1 MFGSHSEQ
9 NFFLYNRITNNNNY
23 QYLGFD
29 DELRPQETPIN
40 ILQARPKY
48 HPPTS
53 RMTFEESLDETLK
66 RNLEESLTRTLTIN
80 NKTENRR
87 IGWIITAVI
96 ASSIALGSIGY
107 NWIIPYFTKK
117 QPEILQKEPE
127 IIYGIH

>member
-1 MFGSHSEQ
+1 MVKPYPEY
-9 NFFLYNRITNNNNY
+9 NFPQEKRITLDCPFPKIGY
-23 QYLGFD
+23 D
-29 DELRPQETPIN
+29 DELLPRGTSRDT
-40 ILQARPKY
+40 LQTRIRY

-53 RMTFEESLDETLK
+53 KRTLDETLK